1 MEKPLLYLAQAPGGL
16 DLLPAVLILLVE
28 VKYHQGCVDLP
39 HSHFISCQSM
49 GKTQQSH
56 SKDEEKT
63 GIIKKPANGEK
74 QGEGESNMR
83 IWRKIEFNNKIN
95 YIY

>member
-1 MEKPLLYLAQAPGGL
+1 MGRSLLYLAQAPGGL

-49 GKTQQSH
+49 GKTRQRH
-56 SKDEEKT
+56 PKDEEET
-63 GIIKKPANGEK
+63 GI
-74 QGEGESNMR
+74 R
-83 IWRKIEFNNKIN
+83 NNSK
-95 YIY
+95 